1 MLTKHIINKAS
12 IAIIALAFTSCVKD
26 HLAVDPAQSNNVVE
40 FANTGSIVSSA
51 GAVHPRYQIDLGSLP
66 AGKSSDINVN
76 LSYSGAETA
85 PQDITVTLSV
95 DQAALDAYNAD
106 EGTDYVLPPAAIY
119 SLPATAVIKAG
130 TQKVQIKVAVTNN
143 SSYDFNVD
151 YALPLKIQSV
161 SSGIVSGNFGTAIYS
176 FAARNVYDGVYTMT
190 GTLTDQAASTITGYY
205 PLDMDLIT
213 YSGNSIALYDPNV
226 ASTYGHP
233 IKSGTNNSYYGAFS
247 PVFIFDAGGN
257 ITDVTNYYGQQAG
270 ANKRSGQLDPTGVN
284 KITFNG
290 DGTVQSFEVSYIMIQ
305 NGAPRTYFKEKFTYK
320 SSR

>member
-1 MLTKHIINKAS
+1 MLMKQIINKAS
-12 IAIIALAFTSCVKD
+12 LAIIALAFTSCVKD
-26 HLAVDPAQSNNVVE
+26 HLAVDPSLSNNVVE

-66 AGKSSDINVN
+66 SGKSSQININ

-85 PQDITVTLSV
+85 PQDITVTLVV
-95 DQAALDAYNAD
+95 DSAALAAYNAD
-106 EGTDYVLPPAAIY
+106 EGTDYILPPKAVY
-119 SLPATAVIKAG
+119 SLPLTAVIKAG
-130 TQKVQIKVAVTNN
+130 TQKVQLQVAVTNN
-143 SSYDFNVD
+143 SSYDFNVN

-161 SSGIVSGNFGTAIYS
+161 SSGIISGNFGTAIYS
-176 FAARNVYDGVYTMT
+176 FAARNIYYGVYVMT
-190 GTLTDQAASTITGYY
+190 GTMTDQTSSALTGYY

-233 IKSGTNNSYYGAFS
+233 IKSGTSNSYYGTFS
-247 PVFIFDAGGN
+247 PVFIFDANGN
-257 ITDVTNYYGQQAG
+257 ITDVTNYYGQEAG

-290 DGTVQSFEVSYIMIQ
+290 DGTVNYFEVSYIMIQ
-305 NGAPRTYFKEKFTYK
+305 NGSPRTYFKEKFTYK

>member
-1 MLTKHIINKAS
+1 MLMKQIINKAS

-26 HLAVDPAQSNNVVE
+26 HLAVDPSQSNNVVE

-51 GAVHPRYQIDLGSLP
+51 GAVHPRFQIDLGSLP
-66 AGKSSDINVN
+66 SGKSSPINVN
-76 LSYSGAETA
+76 LSYSGADNA
-85 PQDITVTLSV
+85 PQDITVNLVV
-95 DQAALDAYNAD
+95 DSAALAAYNAD
-106 EGTDYVLPPAAIY
+106 EGTNYALPPKAIY

-130 TQKVQIKVAVTNN
+130 SRKIQVQVAITNN
-143 SSYDFNVD
+143 SSFDFNVN

-161 SSGIVSGNFGTAIYS
+161 SSGVISGNFGTAIYS
-176 FAARNVYDGVYTMT
+176 FAARNIYDGVYTMS
-190 GTLTDQAASTITGYY
+190 GTLTDQANSTITGYY

-213 YSGNSIALYDPNV
+213 YNGNSIALYDPNV

-233 IKSGTNNSYYGAFS
+233 IKSGTSNSYYGSFS
-247 PVFIFDAGGN
+247 PVFIFDANGN

-270 ANKRSGQLDPTGVN
+270 SNKRSGQLDPTGVN

-290 DGTVQSFEVSYIMIQ
+290 DGTVASFEVSYIMIQ